1 MKHSKYKNSGLLFE
15 LLTRQITVDALNN
28 KQNSPATALIKKH
41 FNKNSQLFKEA
52 QIFTMLQ
59 QTKIANHEKA
69 KHLIETTIKSY
80 NRNVNQ
86 KALRKE
92 KFNLIKTIKETFVIS
107 EFFKSRVPNY
117 KLLASIYNVLT
128 EDYTNPVKS
137 SKSYYTVLEHI
148 SSKTVKKE
156 DVVLSELKKQN
167 KDLRTLA
174 YSILV
179 EKFNKKYNSL
189 TKQQKDVLREYI
201 NSVSN
206 TTALKDYLYGQFK
219 NVLYEL
225 KKSYHDI
232 DNKIIK
238 IKISE
243 CVKLLGETKIAT
255 PNNSHILKLM
265 RFYQLLSEIKKANV
279 R

>member
-201 NSVSN
+201 NS
-206 TTALKDYLYGQFK
+206 Y
-219 NVLYEL
+219 
-225 KKSYHDI
+225 
-232 DNKIIK
+232 
-238 IKISE
+238 
-243 CVKLLGETKIAT
+243 
-255 PNNSHILKLM
+255 
-265 RFYQLLSEIKKANV
+265 
-279 R
+279 